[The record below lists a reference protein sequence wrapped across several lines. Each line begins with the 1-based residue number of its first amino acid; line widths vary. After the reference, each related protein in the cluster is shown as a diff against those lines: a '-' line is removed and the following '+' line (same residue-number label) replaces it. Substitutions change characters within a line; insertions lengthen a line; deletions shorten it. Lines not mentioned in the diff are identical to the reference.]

1 MKRALAAVSLVTSLA
16 TFIAFG
22 TGPAMAEPAR
32 ASSARGV
39 GLSATGL
46 VAIGPTVVATAAAPP
61 DQDVA
66 VAPKLLNV
74 PLGSLALAGVVGSD
88 AHAHQADNLGSILGP
103 VPTNN
108 LSRPVALQGVSALGF
123 AKTAGAALVFNA
135 GTNPD
140 AIRVALA
147 NLLNATGGLLG
158 ADAISAEAVAKCV
171 NNQPVFDAGFQV
183 AGLGGLLGAPLN
195 PVAQSLLNI
204 LLGLIGPGA
213 SLSSIITIA
222 PGVVT
227 PLADGIAIDGL
238 RVSVPLL
245 NENIVISHAE
255 AHMPPGCRVPPA
267 TPPAHHGGPGGPGG
281 GGVGGTGLAATGSDV
296 PYLPMGIVLVTLG
309 LLGTGVVRRS
319 RRASAL

>member
-1 MKRALAAVSLVTSLA
+1 M
-16 TFIAFG
+16 
-22 TGPAMAEPAR
+22 
-32 ASSARGV
+32 
-39 GLSATGL
+39 
-46 VAIGPTVVATAAAPP
+46 
-61 DQDVA
+61 
-66 VAPKLLNV
+66 
-74 PLGSLALAGVVGSD
+74 
-88 AHAHQADNLGSILGP
+88 
-103 VPTNN
+103 
-108 LSRPVALQGVSALGF
+108 
-123 AKTAGAALVFNA
+123 
-135 GTNPD
+135 
-140 AIRVALA
+140 
-147 NLLNATGGLLG
+147 NATGGLLG

-255 AHMPPGCRVPPA
+255 AHMPPGCRVPP
-267 TPPAHHGGPGGPGG
+267 PAPHHPVGPPGG
-281 GGVGGTGLAATGSDV
+281 GSGAGGGTGLAATGSNV
-296 PYLPMGIVLVTLG
+296 PYLPMGIVLVTTG
-309 LLGTGVVRRS
+309 LLGTGVVRQS
-319 RRASAL
+319 RRTSAL